1 MFRTARGSLLIPKT
15 PLPSFSTAT
24 CKLRLASMGWM
35 PALPCPYPHCT
46 RSEEGNLFLFC
57 FFNEKQ
63 TSVCNS
69 VHGGQ
74 AFLLHSKFPW
84 GVYWGLTVLSL
95 LIPLVC
101 CHFDPTLW
109 QGFLHPFPTFALT
122 VSGLLCCQEI
132 KKCSGL
138 KPHDSFANQS
148 AEKCT
153 STFFVGILTT
163 HQILIWRLAKDFSN
177 FILLAALEA
186 GSSICGAG
194 WLPNFSCG
202 LERLRVRHIKAQ
214 FYRIFRMTSHIVM

>member
-1 MFRTARGSLLIPKT
+1 M
-15 PLPSFSTAT
+15 
-24 CKLRLASMGWM
+24 
-35 PALPCPYPHCT
+35 
-46 RSEEGNLFLFC
+46 
-57 FFNEKQ
+57 
-63 TSVCNS
+63 
-69 VHGGQ
+69 
-74 AFLLHSKFPW
+74 
-84 GVYWGLTVLSL
+84 LSL